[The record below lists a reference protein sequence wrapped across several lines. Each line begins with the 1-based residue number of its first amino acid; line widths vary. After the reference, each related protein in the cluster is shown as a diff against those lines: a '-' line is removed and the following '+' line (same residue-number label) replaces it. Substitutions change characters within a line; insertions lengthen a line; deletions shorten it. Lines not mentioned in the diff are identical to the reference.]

1 MPILTHWKHYKK
13 DETHMKEFM
22 GKLSVR
28 LAVDEKD
35 KPTVEACSDILQK
48 AVRQRRYLL
57 KKKYFTDIPANQVR
71 TTSPVSSLT
80 DDQWLELVQM
90 WSTAKAKATA
100 AKYRLNHAKVR
111 HHQKTGSR
119 SCIPHLYAY
128 RQKNKDREVDE
139 VEMFKVCHT
148 SDKTG
153 MTDEVKETVS
163 TMENMLAQ
171 PAQDM
176 ETARSSTEI
185 VSKVLTQNSAAST
198 FLKNAGIETSV
209 SKSVASAA
217 REAQLREQLQAEK
230 ERADHLQ
237 EELDTLKKKAA
248 DTEESMART
257 QEEVRRT
264 QQEMEEF
271 RKKQEANDLILQ
283 RILGLKSGTGP

>member
-1 MPILTHWKHYKK
+1 
-13 DETHMKEFM
+13 
-22 GKLSVR
+22 
-28 LAVDEKD
+28 
-35 KPTVEACSDILQK
+35 
-48 AVRQRRYLL
+48 
-57 KKKYFTDIPANQVR
+57 
-71 TTSPVSSLT
+71 
-80 DDQWLELVQM
+80 
-90 WSTAKAKATA
+90 
-100 AKYRLNHAKVR
+100 
-111 HHQKTGSR
+111 
-119 SCIPHLYAY
+119 
-128 RQKNKDREVDE
+128 
-139 VEMFKVCHT
+139 
-148 SDKTG
+148 
-153 MTDEVKETVS
+153 
-163 TMENMLAQ
+163 MENMLAQ

-257 QEEVRRT
+257 HEEVHRT

-283 RILGLKSGTGP
+283 RILGLKSGSGP